1 MEYMHYSASYDVDM
15 AKEYGIEAA
24 VLFNKLVYLSRYSKR
39 EDGYCWRTASE
50 LESELGLSKFQ
61 QSRAEKILVNA
72 GLIETKVTYI
82 AGTLNRCKHYKLIGD
97 FSLSESKE
105 TLLSIESKE
114 TSLSEDKETSLSIDN
129 NHTSNNLNNHIYMSP
144 KVQKHRY
151 GEFKHVLL
159 SDAEYTRLTEEY
171 GKDITE
177 RYIKTVDEYCEMKG
191 KSYQNYNLAIRNFMK
206 RDGVTPKKKKNPNVD
221 PYTGGRLDF

>member
-82 AGTLNRCKHYKLIGD
+82 AGTLNRCKHYH
-97 FSLSESKE
+97 S
-105 TLLSIESKE
+105 
-114 TSLSEDKETSLSIDN
+114 
-129 NHTSNNLNNHIYMSP
+129 
-144 KVQKHRY
+144 
-151 GEFKHVLL
+151 
-159 SDAEYTRLTEEY
+159 
-171 GKDITE
+171 
-177 RYIKTVDEYCEMKG
+177 
-191 KSYQNYNLAIRNFMK
+191 
-206 RDGVTPKKKKNPNVD
+206 
-221 PYTGGRLDF
+221 